1 MALTP
6 SLTLTITIT
15 LTITPTPTPTPTP
28 NPTPKQEIAHNVL
41 DYYVHHRELL
51 RRGVEGYSEAQGKGF
66 ICWRFVNEHMR

>member
-1 MALTP
+1 MALTLP
-6 SLTLTITIT
+6 
-15 LTITPTPTPTPTP
+15 P
-28 NPTPKQEIAHNVL
+28 NRNPDPDPDPDPNSNPNPKQEIAHNVL

>member
-1 MALTP
+1 MDGPLFIWMEVAFRLD
-6 SLTLTITIT
+6 
-15 LTITPTPTPTPTP
+15 P
-28 NPTPKQEIAHNVL
+28 NPNPNPNPKQEIAHNVL

>member
-41 DYYVHHRELL
+41 DYYVHHREQL
-51 RRGVEGYSEAQGKGF
+51 RRGVAGYSEAQGKGF